1 MRMKSAAARGPKTS
15 WEGVAGWYG
24 RHLEKDGTF
33 QEAVVFP
40 GAERLLS
47 PVPGKRYLDIACGEG
62 AFSRQIARRPGIRV
76 SGFDAAPSLIAR
88 AKRLAPKNADYLV
101 ADAKAFADRYPPAAF
116 DGASCILAIQNID
129 EIGPVFRDAARVL
142 KPGSAFVLVMNHPS
156 FRQPRQSGWGWDE
169 GRKLQYRRVDKYLGA
184 YDVPIQAH
192 PGSAPDVVTHSFHRP
207 LQAYVKALSA
217 SGFVL
222 ADLEEWSSHR
232 VSDSGPKA
240 RAENA
245 SRTEIPMFLAL
256 VARKK

>member
-1 MRMKSAAARGPKTS
+1 M
-15 WEGVAGWYG
+15 
-24 RHLEKDGTF
+24 
-33 QEAVVFP
+33 
-40 GAERLLS
+40 
-47 PVPGKRYLDIACGEG
+47 
-62 AFSRQIARRPGIRV
+62 
-76 SGFDAAPSLIAR
+76 
-88 AKRLAPKNADYLV
+88 
-101 ADAKAFADRYPPAAF
+101 
-116 DGASCILAIQNID
+116 
-129 EIGPVFRDAARVL
+129 
-142 KPGSAFVLVMNHPS
+142 
-156 FRQPRQSGWGWDE
+156 
-169 GRKLQYRRVDKYLGA
+169 
-184 YDVPIQAH
+184 PIQAH